1 LAKGFPELNKRSVWC
16 FVVFIYAHMWDA
28 WCVHVVCGVWGSL
41 NKLCEKD
48 MRHIDM
54 GDATWGKQ
62 LGLMDNHFGQ
72 NMLTSYGQ
80 REFISWG
87 L

>member
-1 LAKGFPELNKRSVWC
+1 
-16 FVVFIYAHMWDA
+16 
-28 WCVHVVCGVWGSL
+28 
-41 NKLCEKD
+41 